1 MDYRHEDQQK
11 RQRLLTIVDRG
22 TPDQLFVSIDFTKT
36 KFDSF
41 FSKTFL
47 QGFHRN
53 PFKNLTDMMTYNG
66 VIDDQIDF
74 IDCTGTR
81 YNITPLIIAAG
92 KG

>member
-41 FSKTFL
+41 FFQDVFTRISSKSF
-47 QGFHRN
+47 
-53 PFKNLTDMMTYNG
+53 
-66 VIDDQIDF
+66 
-74 IDCTGTR
+74 
-81 YNITPLIIAAG
+81 
-92 KG
+92 

>member
-1 MDYRHEDQQK
+1 
-11 RQRLLTIVDRG
+11 
-22 TPDQLFVSIDFTKT
+22 
-36 KFDSF
+36 
-41 FSKTFL
+41 
-47 QGFHRN
+47 
-53 PFKNLTDMMTYNG
+53 MMTYNG